1 MELGLQRKVAL
12 ITGGSQ
18 GIGKATAYSMAYEG
32 VRVGICARDMGRLR
46 DVDSDL

>member
-18 GIGKATAYSMAYEG
+18 GIGKAAAYSMASEG
-32 VRVGICARDMGRLR
+32 VRVAIGARDMVR
-46 DVDSDL
+46 